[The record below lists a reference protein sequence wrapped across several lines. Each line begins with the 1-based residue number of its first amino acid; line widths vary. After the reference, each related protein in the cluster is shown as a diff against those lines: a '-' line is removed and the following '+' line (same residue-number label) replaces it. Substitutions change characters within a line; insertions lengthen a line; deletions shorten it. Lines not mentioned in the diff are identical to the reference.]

1 MQMEDHPETVA
12 DIMSKPVITVTLQQ
26 RVKDVLKLLARKDI
40 SGVPVVDEVGKL
52 IGMVSSLDMILD
64 TSIGKSDLRLGEL
77 PLSISV
83 EKQVVKFHTDEPIKK
98 AILAIIKKRLGRVV
112 VIDEE
117 MKPVGIVSRSD
128 ILKYIV
134 NEST

>member
-1 MQMEDHPETVA
+1 MEDHPETVA

>member
-1 MQMEDHPETVA
+1 MEDHPETVA

-134 NEST
+134 NKST